1 MKSLGKRLKL
11 SESSHFLFLPTILEH
26 QLANKDDKS
35 MKSIVLSSVSEFS
48 ITDVPSKDTRSDR
61 KLSDSTTSSLSSLQ
75 KCETQFNYL
84 EDAASGHERDNNGT
98 FLLMKQIFTNLL
110 YKSSLVIL
118 GCVHPKGN
126 GGFGDGFDIS
136 FCGG

>member
-1 MKSLGKRLKL
+1 
-11 SESSHFLFLPTILEH
+11 
-26 QLANKDDKS
+26 

-75 KCETQFNYL
+75 KCETQFSYL

-98 FLLMKQIFTNLL
+98 FLPMKQIFTNLL
-110 YKSSLVIL
+110 YKSPLVIL
-118 GCVHPKGN
+118 GCVHQKGN
-126 GGFGDGFDIS
+126 GALEMGLIFHFVEVRPCVIRVYMKWI
-136 FCGG
+136 CGSEALKPHMKI